1 MLVMMVVMMIPLI
14 NHPFSV
20 FSLILMITKL
30 ISVIIDL
37 AGTKNIEKIVNIRK
51 RKKIHQ
57 IDLVLHCFDSN
68 LTIFLK

>member
-37 AGTKNIEKIVNIRK
+37 AGTKSIEKIVNIRK
-51 RKKIHQ
+51 HKKF
-57 IDLVLHCFDSN
+57 VE
-68 LTIFLK
+68 LT

>member
-30 ISVIIDL
+30 ITVIIDL

-51 RKKIHQ
+51 HKKF
-57 IDLVLHCFDSN
+57 VE
-68 LTIFLK
+68 LT